1 MLTNVFNQVFY
12 NLLINLI
19 NFDNIINTSFIKL

>member
-1 MLTNVFNQVFY
+1 MLTNVFDQVFY
-12 NLLINLI
+12 SLLLNLI